1 MLEARARFNAGI
13 PEVFIRVGQDGDS
26 GDSPYFLCMGSPSRS
41 NGHVTHASLLCG
53 RKVQRRADHEATR
66 QTHAKVAAAAL
77 VLIIQAS
84 RSKSLP
90 TSHMHQKPIRMMLW
104 ADYSGV
110 TR

>member
-1 MLEARARFNAGI
+1 MLEARARFNTGI

-66 QTHAKVAAAAL
+66 QTHEKVAVGPL
-77 VLIIQAS
+77 VLIIQSS

-90 TSHMHQKPIRMMLW
+90 TSHMHQKSIPTMLC
-104 ADYSGV
+104 AD
-110 TR
+110 